1 VTAAPSRERA
11 TRPRSAI
18 VQDWFFAPG
27 GAEQV
32 ALEFA
37 ELLPDAEVY
46 TTFADPSIVSSL
58 GRRLHTW
65 PLQRV
70 FAGTR
75 SFRRFLPLYPLWFG
89 ALDLRAFD
97 LVISSSSAFAKAV
110 RTRPG
115 ALHIAYVH
123 TPMRYAWDL
132 EGYLGGSSFSRGSRV
147 GAQVLRPWLRR
158 WDRST
163 SARPDVLIANS
174 ETVRSRIR
182 RFWGRDAEVIHPPVP
197 IADISVS
204 DRDDGY
210 LLVVARL
217 LAYRRI
223 DLVVDAATR
232 LGRSLIVI
240 GDGPEAQR
248 LRSRAGA
255 AVRFLGTVDRR
266 TVVDHLERCH
276 AYVVPGE
283 EDFGMAPVE
292 AMAAGKPVIGLKR
305 GGVTETVID
314 GTTGVLFD
322 QPTIDSISDA
332 IERLDGIPFDRAAI
346 RARAEAF
353 DPSVFRRRWRE
364 LLERLGVDPAVYSR
378 A

>member
-1 VTAAPSRERA
+1 VTAAPSLERA

-37 ELLPDAEVY
+37 ELLPEAEIY
-46 TTFADPSIVSSL
+46 TTFADPSIVSRL
-58 GRRLHTW
+58 GGRLHTW

-89 ALDLRAFD
+89 GLDLRAFD

-132 EGYLGGSSFSRGSRV
+132 EGYLGGSSFSRVSRV
-147 GAQVLRPWLRR
+147 GAQFLRPWLRR

-248 LRSRAGA
+248 LRTRAGA
-255 AVRFLGTVDRR
+255 TVRFLGTVDRR

-314 GTTGVLFD
+314 GSTGVLFD
-322 QPTIDSISDA
+322 GPNVDSLCNA

-364 LLERLGVDPAVYSR
+364 LLERLGVDPAVYSQV
-378 A
+378 